1 MSVNLG
7 WVLRQE
13 GDPDGARSMF
23 GAGLRTA
30 AGTGTMPASRYAS
43 LGLACLAADR
53 GDWHR
58 AAVLHGVAQA
68 FLDRAGEPW
77 EELEA
82 RYRRESL
89 DDVRARLGDDQA
101 DRAYAEGMALSV
113 DAALD
118 LARGQLTAPDPRQPP
133 EPPGLA
139 QLSARER
146 ELVIL
151 VARGATDAQIA
162 AQLYISV
169 STVRSHLDRIRDKT
183 GCRRRADLTRLA
195 LQAGLVEPA
204 TRPAAGRPGPH
215 RRQAFLPPRRTGRKG
230 VTRPL
235 PRGPAGGAAWHQQA
249 GTGPAATRKDTRHV
263 HPTHSHAGGHADH
276 GPGV

>member
-1 MSVNLG
+1 MSYYLYNDAGLRALRAGDIPAARAHLDVAALAMQVIGESSHVSDNLG

-13 GDPDGARSMF
+13 GDADGARSMF
-23 GAGLRTA
+23 GTSLRVSRRNGDHAGI
-30 AGTGTMPASRYAS
+30 GYAS

-53 GDWHR
+53 GEWHQ
-58 AAVLHGVAQA
+58 AGVLHGVAQA

-82 RYRRESL
+82 RYRQGSL
-89 DDVRARLGDDQA
+89 DGVRARLGDDQF
-101 DRAYAEGMALSV
+101 DRAYAEGMPLRV
-113 DAALD
+113 DEALD
-118 LARGQLTAPDPRQPP
+118 LARRQLTAPDLRQPP

-162 AQLYISV
+162 AQLYIAV

-204 TRPAAGRPGPH
+204 APQAGARPPGP
-215 RRQAFLPPRRTGRKG
+215 
-230 VTRPL
+230 
-235 PRGPAGGAAWHQQA
+235 
-249 GTGPAATRKDTRHV
+249 
-263 HPTHSHAGGHADH
+263 
-276 GPGV
+276 